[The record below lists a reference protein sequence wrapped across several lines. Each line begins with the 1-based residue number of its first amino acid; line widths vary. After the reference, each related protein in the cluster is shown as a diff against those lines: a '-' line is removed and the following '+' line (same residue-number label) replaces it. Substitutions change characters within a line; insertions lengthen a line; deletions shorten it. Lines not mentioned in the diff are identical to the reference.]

1 MTIKQYLWLM
11 TICTLVC
18 WAGWLL
24 VLFFINPETTSS
36 LGFILFY
43 LSLFFALV
51 GSLAIIS
58 YLFRLLFRRI
68 YSKSETVQ
76 ISFRQAVFWGVAVVG
91 ALFLQAQG
99 LMTWLNV
106 LLLVML
112 ITIIEFLIVS
122 FKKEQLTSDY
132 GDSNQTT

>member
-122 FKKEQLTSDY
+122 FKKEHLTSDY

>member
-1 MTIKQYLWLM
+1 
-11 TICTLVC
+11 
-18 WAGWLL
+18 LL